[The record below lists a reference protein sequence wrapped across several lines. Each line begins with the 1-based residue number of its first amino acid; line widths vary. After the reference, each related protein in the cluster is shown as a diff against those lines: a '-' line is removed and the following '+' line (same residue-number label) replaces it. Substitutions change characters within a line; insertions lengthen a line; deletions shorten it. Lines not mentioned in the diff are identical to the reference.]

1 MTTGRDSLMR
11 AVCLLSGSGTN
22 LQAILDNISAK
33 KIKLAMTSVISDN
46 PIAMGLERARSSG
59 IKTGV
64 IDYESYAKKEGYHA
78 ALKEYVAN
86 ENPDLIILAGYMRIL
101 SDDFCNAFKG
111 SILNIHPSLLP
122 KYKGLNTH
130 QRVINEGEIY
140 HGSSVHFVIPELDE
154 GPCIIQYRLKINPAD
169 DAESLKNR
177 VQKGEYK
184 IYSEAISHFISG
196 TIKMENDKIMYKE
209 GHLVKPILIE
219 ET

>member
-130 QRVINEGEIY
+130 ERVIKNKEKFSGCTVHLINEK
-140 HGSSVHFVIPELDE
+140 LDS
-154 GPCIIQYRLKINPAD
+154 GKIIMQKKLKVYKSD
-169 DAESLKNR
+169 DSLSLKKR
-177 VQKGEYK
+177 ILKEEHKLYPV
-184 IYSEAISHFISG
+184 AISRFLS
-196 TIKMENDKIMYKE
+196 N
-209 GHLVKPILIE
+209 L
-219 ET
+219 

>member
-33 KIKLAMTSVISDN
+33 KIKLVMTSVISDN

-140 HGSSVHFVIPELDE
+140 HGSCVHFVIPELDE